1 MTPFPLAIILQL
13 GILASSPP
21 RLVTAPWRSVPPG
34 TNGGISAWGTTAS
47 ALGGTFIGAILL
59 ACLAYFN
66 QACLP
71 SLFSSPR
78 HVAYILTLAT
88 FGGFAGSMLDS
99 LLGAVGQRTWYN
111 TKSKQ
116 VLVGRLPET
125 VARSEKEE
133 WEVVT
138 GWDILSNGQVNFL
151 SSALTA
157 LGLAALDRFLSP
169 SFFAS

>member
-1 MTPFPLAIILQL
+1 MTLQL

-21 RLVTAPWRSVPPG
+21 RLVAAPWRSVPPG
-34 TNGGISAWGTTAS
+34 TNGGISVWGTTAS

-66 QACLP
+66 PACRL
-71 SLFSSPR
+71 SLFSSPSQ
-78 HVAYILTLAT
+78 ATYILALGTL
-88 FGGFAGSMLDS
+88 GGFAGSMLDS

-116 VLVGRLPET
+116 VLVGRLPEA
-125 VARSEKEE
+125 VARSQDE
-133 WEVVT
+133 WEVIT
-138 GWDILSNGQVNFL
+138 GWDILTNGQVNFL

-157 LGLAALDRFLSP
+157 LGLATLDRFLS
-169 SFFAS
+169 F